1 MMFCRLYQTLI
12 VSAVVLWLTLPISFA
27 NKSGDLKDPSEIFH
41 EHHKAVVTVI
51 TSRNKGTGFCIEP
64 REYVIKRTGKVFR
77 FVVTAFHVVK
87 DASKVDVYLYQDEK
101 DNKGNWK
108 YEICRAEIYGLDIVR
123 DVALI
128 AVPCDTCNCKR
139 LGSLPTRHSTVNV
152 GESVVIVGDSTKR
165 RPHSFVDGRLSDT
178 NFTYPLMTLFYQL
191 DKDVATATRVHGL
204 TGSVNLGDSGSAVM
218 DITGKVI
225 GMISAM
231 VGDLNY
237 CVTMEEIS
245 KAHQQILDTLSPRF
259 VACTARESAL
269 LGRTSYWGGMSGKS
283 IKEMNALAIAMNTH
297 YFAVAH
303 DGLQAHAFMFHTL
316 WWDILPGNNYMKEH
330 PSQCLC
336 EMNSFIDA
344 EVLEPTKEGKVMC
357 GCAENA
363 CRRNRCYQK
372 RFGEDN
378 DRRWAIYER
387 MNKNPEQNVHYVPS
401 KESLASMKDI
411 AGEITY
417 WKKKVDILER
427 EKEGLVSL
435 KNDAVYQ
442 IHYWKE
448 KANNLRI
455 EKAGLVSEY
464 KSYMAIGIAVAVCI
478 CFSMASSAIGLY
490 KQWKNILRMLNVA
503 NAERDRLRARL
514 SQQEMLQNSE
524 PTNAPTGPP

>member
-12 VSAVVLWLTLPISFA
+12 VSAVVLWLTFPISYA
-27 NKSGDLKDPSEIFH
+27 NKSRDLKDPSEIFH
-41 EHHKAVVTVI
+41 EHHTAVVSVI
-51 TSRNKGTGFCIEP
+51 TSTNRRGTGFCIEP
-64 REYVIKRTGKVFR
+64 REYVIKSTGKVFR

-87 DASKVDVYLYQDEK
+87 GASKVEVHLYQDEK
-101 DNKGNWK
+101 DNEGNWK

-128 AVPCDTCNCKR
+128 EVPCDTCNCKR
-139 LGSLPTRHSTVNV
+139 LGSLPTRLSTVNT
-152 GESVVIVGDSTKR
+152 GESILIVGDSAKR
-165 RPHSFVDGRLSDT
+165 RPHSFIDGRLSDT
-178 NFTYPLMTLFYQL
+178 NFTIPLMMAYYKI
-191 DKDVATATRVHGL
+191 DKDIAPRTRVHGL
-204 TGSVNLGDSGSAVM
+204 TGSVNSGDSGSAVM

-225 GMISAM
+225 GMNSAM
-231 VGDLNY
+231 GGDLNY

-283 IKEMNALAIAMNTH
+283 IKEMNALATAMNTQ

-303 DGLQAHAFMFHTL
+303 DGLQAHAFIFHTL
-316 WWDILPGNNYMKEH
+316 WWDILPENDYMKEH

-344 EVLEPTKEGKVMC
+344 EALESTKEGKVMC

-363 CRRNRCYQK
+363 CRRNPFYQK

-387 MNKNPEQNVHYVPS
+387 VNRNPEQNVHYVPS
-401 KESLASMKDI
+401 KESLASMENI

-417 WKKKVDILER
+417 WKQKGDILRR
-427 EKEGLVSL
+427 EKEEL
-435 KNDAVYQ
+435 A
-442 IHYWKE
+442 
-448 KANNLRI
+448 
-455 EKAGLVSEY
+455 SEY
-464 KSYMAIGIAVAVCI
+464 KLYTSIVLALVLCV
-478 CFSMASSAIGLY
+478 ASSALIYLY
-490 KQWKNILRMLNVA
+490 KRWKDTERRLKEK
-503 NAERDRLRARL
+503 NAECYALKAQL
-514 SQQEMLQNSE
+514 CQQEEAELTNSPAHE
-524 PTNAPTGPP
+524 